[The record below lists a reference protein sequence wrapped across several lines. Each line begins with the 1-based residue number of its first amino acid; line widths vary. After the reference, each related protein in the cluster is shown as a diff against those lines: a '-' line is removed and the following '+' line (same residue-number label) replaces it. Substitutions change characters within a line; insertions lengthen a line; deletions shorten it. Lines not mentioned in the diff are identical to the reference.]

1 MVVVVDG
8 MGGDFSPNA
17 VVEGCIAAIK
27 EYGVDIL
34 ITGPEDLIR
43 EELKKYSYN
52 GDKIKIVD
60 AKEIISTNEHPVM
73 AVKRKKDSSLV
84 KALNLVKNGEADAI
98 ISAGS
103 TGAFL
108 AGCTLIVGRIKG
120 IDRPALAP
128 VMPGKNGP
136 FMIIDSG
143 ANAEC
148 KPHYLVQFALM
159 GKTYFENIL
168 KIANPSVGL
177 VNIGIE
183 EEKGNELSKSA
194 HKLLKEASLNF
205 MGNVEAREI
214 PTGDINVLVCDGF
227 VGNVIL
233 KLYEGAVANIFDI
246 LKTSI
251 MSSFRTKLGGILLKP
266 VFKKFKK
273 DFDYKE
279 YGGAAFLGVNG
290 ICIKAHGSSDAK
302 AFKNAIKQATIFHEN
317 KVVDKLKLEIEKLTE
332 QEKNINENLQ

>member
-8 MGGDFSPNA
+8 MGGDFCPNA

-27 EYGVDIL
+27 EYNIEIL
-34 ITGPEDLIR
+34 ITGSEELIR
-43 EELKKYSYN
+43 EELKKHTYDTN
-52 GDKIKIVD
+52 KIKIINTTEVID
-60 AKEIISTNEHPVM
+60 VSDHPVM

-84 KALNLVKNGEADAI
+84 KALNLVKSGEADAI

-120 IDRPALAP
+120 INRPALAP
-128 VMPGKNGP
+128 VMPGKKMP
-136 FMIIDSG
+136 FMIIDCG

-148 KPHYLVQFALM
+148 KPNYLLQFGLM
-159 GKTYFENIL
+159 GKIYFENIL
-168 KIANPSVGL
+168 KVVNPSVGL
-177 VNIGIE
+177 VNIGSE
-183 EEKGNELSKSA
+183 EEKGNELSKA
-194 HKLLKEASLNF
+194 TFKLLKEANLNF
-205 MGNVEAREI
+205 VGNVEAREI
-214 PTGDINVLVCDGF
+214 PTGDVNVLVCDGF
-227 VGNVIL
+227 TGNVIL
-233 KLYEGAVANIFDI
+233 KLYEGTVATIFDL
-246 LKTSI
+246 LKTNI
-251 MSSFRTKLGGILLKP
+251 MASVRTKIGGMLLKP

-302 AFKNAIKQATIFHEN
+302 AFKNAIKQATIFYDN
-317 KVVDKLKLEIEKLTE
+317 NVVDKLKIEIEKLTDN
-332 QEKNINENLQ
+332 EKA